1 MHRKLILM
9 TKEELMEKCPRCG
22 ALWKPTEAMN
32 KGVSEFWKECSNPAC
47 NTYLN
52 TYIPQGHQY
61 AFHKDNHTFTGN
73 FGGYGSG
80 KTLTSREEI
89 YKHLFITPA
98 GNTLIGANVA
108 SQYEQTIKREIEADF
123 PLAFVKRINTQKSY
137 FDLINGHRVLFR
149 PYDDPN
155 KLRSYNL
162 TMWVILEASEV
173 KQQSFVQLKTRL
185 RNLNATLPRR
195 DEEGNIVYRTAANG
209 VKIPVIEQD
218 WRKGVI
224 ESNPSA
230 GWIRDDVLLVS
241 SDIQKHGEIVDN
253 YDVDEEVAD
262 PAISTH
268 VTSTSANEFLP
279 DDFIENNKKNKP
291 IWWVNRYL
299 YGSFLYAEGKVYPKA
314 MDCIEDDFDVPKNWK
329 RIVAFDYG
337 LTDPAAYILGAV
349 DIKEGVLHIY
359 NECRSTENN
368 VEALAKLFYEITAD
382 IPVGGWIKPPI
393 IDPKSG
399 PKRDYDKKSLSD
411 HFLDYG
417 ISFMPGAVN
426 VDARVFRLNTYFETG
441 KIRIMRK
448 CKSLIHELDNYKYK
462 ADESLASGYTGK
474 PVDKDNH
481 SINALE
487 WITMEL
493 PSDPRNLVNG
503 VYGKHGEDLTSE
515 TSVEKQLAYW
525 ALRDDNEQNNF
536 MSETPYDV
544 DYGRIW

>member
-1 MHRKLILM
+1 MN
-9 TKEELMEKCPRCG
+9 KEELMERCPRCG
-22 ALWKPTEAMN
+22 APWKPAIAIN
-32 KGVSEFWKECSNPAC
+32 QGISEFWKECSNQSC
-47 NTYLN
+47 NTFLN

-61 AFHKDNHTFTGN
+61 AFHKDGHTFSGN

-80 KTLTSREEI
+80 KTLTSREEA
-89 YKHLFITPA
+89 YKHWFITPA

-108 SQYEQTIKREIEADF
+108 SQYEQTIKREIEGDL

-137 FDLINGHRVLFR
+137 YDLINDHRVMFR
-149 PYDDPN
+149 PYDDPD

-162 TMWVILEASEV
+162 TMFLILEASEV
-173 KQQSFVQLKTRL
+173 KQQSFTQLKTRL
-185 RNLNATLPRR
+185 RNLNATLPKIN
-195 DEEGNIVYRTAANG
+195 ENGEIEYKVAANG
-209 VKIPVIEQD
+209 VKIPIISAD
-218 WRKGVI
+218 WRKGII

-241 SDIQKHGEIVDN
+241 SDIEKHGEIVDN
-253 YDVDEEVAD
+253 YSVDSEKAD

-268 VTSTSANEFLP
+268 VTSTSVNEFLP

-314 MDCIEDDFDVPKNWK
+314 MDCIIDDFDIPSHWR
-329 RIVAFDYG
+329 RILAFDYG
-337 LTDPAAYILGAV
+337 LSDPAAFILGAV
-349 DIKEGVLHIY
+349 DTKEGVLYIY

-368 VEALAKLFYEITAD
+368 IETLSRLFFEITSD
-382 IPVGGWIKPPI
+382 IPVGGWITAPI

-417 ISFMPGAVN
+417 IAFKPGYVN
-426 VDARVFRLNTYFETG
+426 VEARIFRLNTYFETG
-441 KIRIMRK
+441 KCKIMRK
-448 CKSLIHELDNYKYK
+448 CKSLIKELDDYKYK
-462 ADESLASGYTGK
+462 ADETMLSGFTGK
-474 PVDKDNH
+474 PVDKNNH

-493 PSDPRNLVNG
+493 PSDPRNLLNG
-503 VYGKHGEDLTSE
+503 VFGSHGEDLTKE
-515 TSVEKQLAYW
+515 ENIEKKLAYW
-525 ALRDDNEQNNF
+525 ALRDDDSSKYTA

-544 DYGRIW
+544 DYGRLW